1 MANKTLIE
9 YLAFLVKPGQAVLV
23 SALSAA
29 NNLSETTDGP
39 LKIFLPKFLLN
50 VSLLAGPA
58 GCPR

>member
-1 MANKTLIE
+1 M
-9 YLAFLVKPGQAVLV
+9 PGQAVLV
-23 SALSAA
+23 SVLSAA